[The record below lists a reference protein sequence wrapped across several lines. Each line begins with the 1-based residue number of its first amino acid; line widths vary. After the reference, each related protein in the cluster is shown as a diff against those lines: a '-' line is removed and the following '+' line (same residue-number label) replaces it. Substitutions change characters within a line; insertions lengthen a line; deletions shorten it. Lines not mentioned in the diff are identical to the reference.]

1 MLICILTKNVITSC
15 SVTMML
21 FLHLEVKPLMT
32 LTTVLYL
39 SCALISGHLA
49 MMLMELTKR
58 RSASFLVVFN
68 RPINILCR
76 VSLFLSMALC
86 LLLRLFVFRL
96 LRLKRFSTLTLGA
109 LTYTDIAG
117 DPVLYG
123 NLPPREISMKDV
135 FRSGDS
141 SKKFKIAEGQW
152 YRYAPSYVSPAYHLL
167 EGFPFIQEPPS
178 GDLQERVLI

>member
-58 RSASFLVVFN
+58 RYASFLVVFN

-96 LRLKRFSTLTLGA
+96 LRLKRFSILASHFFDLVIGKILTSRLSLSKHLA
-109 LTYTDIAG
+109 HNL
-117 DPVLYG
+117 G
-123 NLPPREISMKDV
+123 NLLLLGKIGVFHNRRNASSRLLLLISKHLILCIYLV
-135 FRSGDS
+135 FR
-141 SKKFKIAEGQW
+141 ILA
-152 YRYAPSYVSPAYHLL
+152 
-167 EGFPFIQEPPS
+167 
-178 GDLQERVLI
+178 

>member
-1 MLICILTKNVITSC
+1 M
-15 SVTMML
+15 
-21 FLHLEVKPLMT
+21 
-32 LTTVLYL
+32 
-39 SCALISGHLA
+39 
-49 MMLMELTKR
+49 
-58 RSASFLVVFN
+58 VVFN

-86 LLLRLFVFRL
+86 LLLRLFVFLL
-96 LRLKRFSTLTLGA
+96 LRLEIQYLNAKGA

-152 YRYAPSYVSPAYHLL
+152 YRYAPSYVS
-167 EGFPFIQEPPS
+167 
-178 GDLQERVLI
+178 